1 MIRVRMTFSKRG
13 RACFIPHI
21 AIPPLLTRSGTRAG
35 LEFDL
40 TKGFSPRPRISL
52 GPELS
57 VGVPALAEPF
67 DVWLTGYDDDVP
79 HRWSRCLPPGFSIT
93 GAAMIDAPPG
103 TEEARSIGR
112 RKLAASSLLALRDG
126 DSSALETALGELLEG
141 GKILEF
147 CRPCGLPSAFFRV
160 ISKDPARMGPGTL
173 VRALAAR
180 GVIEGWPDIFILR
193 EAVGLLASS
202 PEDGEIRVEPLVP
215 ALQERKKP

>member
-35 LEFDL
+35 LEFEL

-57 VGVPALAEPF
+57 VGVPALSEPF
-67 DVWLTGYDDDVP
+67 DVWLTGYEDGVP
-79 HRWSRCLPPGFSIT
+79 HRWNQCLPPGFSIT
-93 GAAMIDAPPG
+93 GAAVIDAPPG

-126 DSSALETALGELLEG
+126 GSSTLETALAELKEE

-147 CRPCGLPSAFFRV
+147 CRPRELPPVFFRV
-160 ISKDPARMGPGTL
+160 ISKDPARTGPGAL

-193 EAVGLLASS
+193 EAVGLLVSS
-202 PEDGEIRVEPLVP
+202 EDGEIRVEPLVP